1 MRREKRQRFSE
12 RDNFKTL
19 MLLSGGVLAL
29 AVLTFVIT
37 FAIYNKKIVSNIGT
51 QLTKTEQMASADINN
66 YANNIASTQEASS
79 EIGKSIEEAKN
90 EVANNSNNIV
100 TNKENTSTTEKNNTT
115 KNETKITTNINM
127 SNSKT
132 KITTESKEDK
142 KQEQVKDPTFIKP
155 VEGEIIT
162 KYAEDSLVFSET
174 LQEWV
179 THLGVDIKANKTTV
193 VKAAADG
200 KVESIKNDPRY
211 GLTIIIV
218 HDNGFKTVY
227 SNLLTTE
234 FVVEGEEVKSGQSI
248 GTVGNTAAFKILDE
262 PHLHFELI
270 KNGEKMDPTG
280 YIK

>member
-248 GTVGNTAAFKILDE
+248 GTVGNTAAFEILDE

>member
-155 VEGEIIT
+155 VEGEIVT

-248 GTVGNTAAFKILDE
+248 GTVGNTAAFEILDE